1 MGIFDKF
8 KKGFQKSASAF
19 SSGLKEIIVK
29 KEIDDENLNKIEEFL
44 IQSDVGIEAASE
56 IKKII
61 STKKIDP
68 NKDLT
73 AEINLILNE
82 YIVSLMKPL
91 ENSSF
96 FMKKEK
102 LNATLI
108 SGVNG
113 VGKTTSIGKIS
124 KILKTNG
131 NKVMLAA
138 SDTFRAA
145 AIEQLENWANKIE
158 EFLIQSDVGVEVAS
172 EIKEIISSKKID
184 PNKDLKKEI
193 NFILKEYITSLMKPL
208 ENKSFFNKKEKLNAT
223 LIAGVNGVGKTT
235 SIGKIS
241 KILKTNGNK
250 IMLAASDTFRA
261 AAIEQLENWANKVD
275 VQITK
280 SSQGSDPASVA
291 YKAIEDSIKNNFDQ
305 VLIDT
310 AGRLQNK
317 KNLMEE
323 YKKIANVTKKIDP
336 EAPHDV
342 ILILDATSG
351 QNVINQ
357 VQEFNKII
365 PITGIIMTKLDGT
378 AKGGILL
385 ALAKKYKLPIIAL
398 GLGEKEDDLQIFNAE
413 NFADAFIQTN

>member
-1 MGIFDKF
+1 MGIFNKF
-8 KKGFQKSASAF
+8 KIGFKKSVSALTT
-19 SSGLKEIIVK
+19 GIKEIIIK

-44 IQSDVGIEAASE
+44 IQSDVGVEAASE
-56 IKKII
+56 IKEII

-68 NKDLT
+68 KKDLS
-73 AEINLILNE
+73 AEINLILKE
-82 YIVSLMKPL
+82 YIISLMKPL
-91 ENSSF
+91 ENNSF
-96 FMKKEK
+96 FEKKDK

-113 VGKTTSIGKIS
+113 VGKTTTIGKIG

-131 NKVMLAA
+131 NKVMFAA

-145 AIEQLENWANKIE
+145 AIEQLEDWANKI
-158 EFLIQSDVGVEVAS
+158 
-172 EIKEIISSKKID
+172 
-184 PNKDLKKEI
+184 
-193 NFILKEYITSLMKPL
+193 
-208 ENKSFFNKKEKLNAT
+208 
-223 LIAGVNGVGKTT
+223 
-235 SIGKIS
+235 
-241 KILKTNGNK
+241 
-250 IMLAASDTFRA
+250 
-261 AAIEQLENWANKVD
+261 D

-291 YKAIEDSIKNNFDQ
+291 YKAVDEAIKNNFNQ

-336 EAPHDV
+336 NAPHNV
-342 ILILDATSG
+342 ILVLDATSG

-357 VQEFNKII
+357 VEEFNKII
-365 PITGIIMTKLDGT
+365 PITGVIMTKLDGT

-398 GLGEKEDDLQIFNAE
+398 GLGEKEDDLQLFDAE
-413 NFADAFIQTN
+413 KFAEAFTQVN